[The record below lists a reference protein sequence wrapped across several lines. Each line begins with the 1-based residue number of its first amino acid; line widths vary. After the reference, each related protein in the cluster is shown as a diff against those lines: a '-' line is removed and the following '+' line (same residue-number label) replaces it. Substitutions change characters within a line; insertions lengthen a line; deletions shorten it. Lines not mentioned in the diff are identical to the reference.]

1 MSLKNGNF
9 EFQTRSNHL
18 FVVLVFDF
26 VLWVNCSYCFSSC
39 TLNIQMC
46 MKLKKKIHWQ
56 MQRSLSIKSFW
67 RFSFLLLF
75 VSFSFVKKSKNEKKK
90 TVENG
95 SRPME
100 DS

>member
-1 MSLKNGNF
+1 
-9 EFQTRSNHL
+9 
-18 FVVLVFDF
+18 
-26 VLWVNCSYCFSSC
+26 
-39 TLNIQMC
+39 
-46 MKLKKKIHWQ
+46 
-56 MQRSLSIKSFW
+56 MQRSLSIKSFG

-90 TVENG
+90 KKKKKKKTVENG

>member
-1 MSLKNGNF
+1 
-9 EFQTRSNHL
+9 
-18 FVVLVFDF
+18 
-26 VLWVNCSYCFSSC
+26 
-39 TLNIQMC
+39 
-46 MKLKKKIHWQ
+46 
-56 MQRSLSIKSFW
+56 MQRSLSIKSFG

-90 TVENG
+90 KKKKTVENG